1 MLVLGS
7 TVGLMPA
14 FTAMARTTLGSACIF
29 YVVRRRSNDR
39 LTDRIHAF
47 LSVRACCATKS
58 TTRGILIGSRTTSP
72 GSLLSYMRT
81 TLRRLLL
88 LFCVLRYG
96 ARLLWSAA
104 PRTHRLRWVAS
115 LSERI
120 SSSAG
125 AREAL
130 HRALPQLGPLVS
142 AFADYGVQHPQAFVQ
157 SLHDAASLIAR
168 TEAALAA
175 PLPPAAVVP
184 ALRAALGRAPE
195 AVFASVDLNAA
206 ESGIAEQVHGAR
218 LIAPE
223 NATRGDGGYCEV
235 VVKLVRVTEVERIGD
250 DIAVLRWVARLLER
264 FIRAARELQLHA
276 MAQTLA
282 AEVQRRFDLRA
293 EAASLSQTGQHFSND
308 DRVVVPEV
316 VWGLSTDQ
324 ALVIERIDTLAVTDF
339 DALRRH
345 GIDLEALAEHL
356 VEVIV
361 EQAFD
366 HGFFHAAL
374 DAERLRVSIDP
385 RTVGRLVFGDGK
397 TMTTLSEPEREFF
410 IHGASALFEQDYARL
425 AAMHRE
431 AGHVASHTRDEV
443 LEAEL
448 RTRAEPHFA
457 EPTERRSAAA
467 LLQHLL
473 GAIEPFGGN
482 VSPALALAH
491 QALVR
496 AESMALAL
504 APNLDTWRVVKGVLK
519 GLAREDLGHRGWLKR
534 LSRELPQLAMLP
546 RVPTLVVQRL
556 QHWHD
561 AHAQRDS
568 LVWLRQLNR
577 EQRLTHRLLW
587 ACALCGALLGAGAI
601 WWSR

>member
-1 MLVLGS
+1 
-7 TVGLMPA
+7 
-14 FTAMARTTLGSACIF
+14 MASLSA
-29 YVVRRRSNDR
+29 
-39 LTDRIHAF
+39 LAQ
-47 LSVRACCATKS
+47 
-58 TTRGILIGSRTTSP
+58 TSP
-72 GSLLSYMRT
+72 GLVLSYMRT

-104 PRTHRLRWVAS
+104 PRTHRLHWIAS
-115 LSERI
+115 LTARVST
-120 SSSAG
+120 SAD
-125 AREAL
+125 ARDAL

-142 AFADYGVQHPQAFVQ
+142 AFADYGVQHPQVFVQ
-157 SLHDAASLIAR
+157 SLHDAASLIGR
-168 TEAALAA
+168 TETALAA

-195 AVFASVDLNAA
+195 AVFASIDLNAM
-206 ESGIAEQVHGAR
+206 ESTIAEQVHGAR

-223 NATRGDGGYCEV
+223 NATRGDGGYFDV
-235 VVKLVRVTEVERIGD
+235 AVKLLRAGEVERIGD
-250 DIAVLRWVARLLER
+250 DIAVLQWVARLLER
-264 FIRAARELQLHA
+264 FVPSARELQLHT

-308 DRVVVPEV
+308 NRVVVPEV
-316 VWGLSTDQ
+316 VWGLSTDR
-324 ALVIERIDTLAVTDF
+324 ALVIERIDTLAVTDL
-339 DALRRH
+339 DGLRRH
-345 GIDLEALAEHL
+345 DIDLEALAERL
-356 VEVIV
+356 VEVVV
-361 EQAFD
+361 EQAFE

-374 DAERLRVSIDP
+374 DAERLRVSIEP
-385 RTVGRLVFGDGK
+385 RTPGRLVFGDGK

-410 IHGASALFEQDYARL
+410 IHGANALFEQDYGRL

-431 AGHVASHTRDEV
+431 VGHVASHTRDEV

-473 GAIEPFGGN
+473 GAIEPFGGH
-482 VSPALALAH
+482 VSPALTLAH
-491 QALVR
+491 QTLAR
-496 AESMALAL
+496 AESIALAL
-504 APNLDTWRVVKGVLK
+504 APNIDTWSVVKGVLK

-534 LSRELPQLAMLP
+534 LSRELPHLAMLP

-561 AHAQRDS
+561 AGAQRDS
-568 LVWLRQLNR
+568 HVWLTQLNR
-577 EQRLTHRLLW
+577 EQRLTQRLLW

-601 WWSR
+601 WLGR